1 MKKFTKLISMMTATL
16 MVATSMT
23 ACGSVSLKPT
33 NASSD
38 ADTGTL
44 TYISMRINPEIEVV
58 ADENGEIVAVNP
70 VNADAEVVLAEVDLV
85 GQTVAEAGET
95 FTEVATE
102 LGYLD
107 VDSEDATVYIDAEGE
122 NEELCEQ
129 LENNISDSI
138 HKYFDN
144 NGIFGKVSP
153 ETLDQYAD
161 KAAEWGLSA
170 GQVKMIIRLL
180 DLYPEMTE
188 EQALALTPSER
199 MAMIKDSGKED
210 KKISIGLRDDLKAEV
225 DLLKEKYA
233 ATFVL
238 GEEIRELRRS
248 LENDTLTEEAKVA
261 IEAQI
266 AEKQAAYDEQMKA
279 YRDEVKAL
287 KDNYR
292 EKSEETRDELKK
304 KAKEKREQNA
314 GKIKAHKERFEA
326 DSKATQEKIKEWR
339 GKQKNV
345 HGKESAK
352 SEKPMNGETTS
363 ANTDLSEAE
372 QSKDVAKPEK
382 SKDKGTKE
390 TTTEG

>member
-1 MKKFTKLISMMTATL
+1 MKKFTKLISIMTAAL
-16 MVATSMT
+16 MAATSMT
-23 ACGSVSLKPT
+23 ACGSAVLKPPKV
-33 NASSD
+33 SSD
-38 ADTGTL
+38 TDTGTL

-58 ADENGEIVAVNP
+58 ADENGEIIAVNP

-107 VDSEDATVYIDAEGE
+107 ADSEDATVYIDAEGE
-122 NEELCEQ
+122 NEELCEE

-138 HKYFDN
+138 HRYFDN

-199 MAMIKDSGKED
+199 MALIKESGKEE
-210 KKISIGLRDDLKAEV
+210 KKVSVGLRDEMKAEV
-225 DLLKEKYA
+225 DLLKEQYA
-233 ATFVL
+233 ATFAL
-238 GEEIRELRRS
+238 GEEIKELRRS
-248 LENDTLTEEAKVA
+248 LEDETLTEEAKSA

-266 AEKQAAYDEQMKA
+266 AAKQASYDEQMKA

-287 KDNYR
+287 KDRYR
-292 EKSEETRDELKK
+292 EKSEEIHDELKQ

-314 GKIKAHKERFEA
+314 GKMKAHKEKFEA

-339 GKQKNV
+339 GRQENV
-345 HGKESAK
+345 QGNERAK
-352 SEKPMNGETTS
+352 GEKPLNGE
-363 ANTDLSEAE
+363 AAPEDGEPPEAE
-372 QSKDVAKPEK
+372 QGKDPAKPEK
-382 SKDKGTKE
+382 SKDKEPKE
-390 TTTEG
+390 TTTES

>member
-1 MKKFTKLISMMTATL
+1 MKKFTKLISIMTAAL
-16 MVATSMT
+16 MAATSMT
-23 ACGSVSLKPT
+23 ACGSAAVKPT
-33 NASSD
+33 NVSGD
-38 ADTGTL
+38 PDTGTL

-70 VNADAEVVLAEVDLV
+70 VNADAEVVLAEVDLM
-85 GQTVAEAGET
+85 GQTVAEAGEA

-107 VDSEDATVYIDAEGE
+107 VDSEDATVYINAEGE
-122 NEELCEQ
+122 NEDLCER

-170 GQVKMIIRLL
+170 GQVKMVIRLL

-188 EQALALTPSER
+188 EQALALTSSER
-199 MAMIKDSGKED
+199 MALIKESGKEE
-210 KKISIGLRDDLKAEV
+210 KKVSVGLRDEMRAEV

-233 ATFVL
+233 VTFAL
-238 GEEIRELRRS
+238 GEEIKELRRS
-248 LENDTLTEEAKVA
+248 LEDETLTEEAKSA
-261 IEAQI
+261 IEVQI

-279 YRDEVKAL
+279 YREELNAL
-287 KDNYR
+287 KDSFR
-292 EKSEETRDELKK
+292 EKSEETRDELKQ

-314 GKIKAHKERFEA
+314 DKMKAHKEKFKA
-326 DSKATQEKIKEWR
+326 DSKATREKIKEWR
-339 GKQKNV
+339 GRQANV
-345 HGKESAK
+345 QGNERTKE
-352 SEKPMNGETTS
+352 EKPMNGETTPEDME
-363 ANTDLSEAE
+363 TSEAE
-372 QSKDVAKPEK
+372 QHRDPAKPEK
-382 SKDKGTKE
+382 NKDKGAKE
-390 TTTEG
+390 PATEE